1 MDCSTERKLRVLFNM
16 LNTCVHDELITLE
29 LALSIKIDAG
39 KNNQHIDDYTDYYTK
54 LWLRY
59 ND

>member
-1 MDCSTERKLRVLFNM
+1 MECSIKRKLRVLYNM

-29 LALSIKIDAG
+29 LAVSVKSDAS
-39 KNNQHIDDYTDYYTK
+39 KNHQYIDDYTDYYTK